1 MHIEKSVSA
10 LLHCKRKTV
19 VEITWENAQTS
30 LYEIDTFYDS
40 DNGLEMDDE
49 NYKEYHLA
57 LVVDLRSYQYLEI
70 GTGENVPLLIKLK
83 DSHEI
88 IYKKTES

>member
-1 MHIEKSVSA
+1 MKKQIRGVGMHIEKSVSA
-10 LLHCKRKTV
+10 LLHYKCKTV
-19 VEITWENAQTS
+19 VEITWGNAQPS

-57 LVVDLRSYQYLEI
+57 FISYR
-70 GTGENVPLLIKLK
+70 P
-83 DSHEI
+83 
-88 IYKKTES
+88 